1 MLELEAKRLRKLLD
15 TLAPIRP
22 PSPVLP
28 ALLPVP
34 MMCMSP
40 QKQLALARL
49 DSSTIPST
57 GKRKKGKLKKSKKAT
72 KKCHRPLQTNK
83 RKCMASTA
91 SAASDEEIDLDDI
104 ISMESMFPSN
114 DFEQLQHIP
123 SIPSIQ
129 RASSINVNAWNIFE
143 ELENDN
149 ENLDNLD
156 TFVFNSSS
164 SFSTDGTAEHD
175 DDVTMD
181 SVIDEWEIID
191 ADEETEKEHSSK
203 FGGRIEL

>member
-57 GKRKKGKLKKSKKAT
+57 GKRKKGKLKKRKKET
-72 KKCHRPLQTNK
+72 KKSHK
-83 RKCMASTA
+83 RKCMASAA

-143 ELENDN
+143 ELENNN

-191 ADEETEKEHSSK
+191 ADEETEKQHCSK